1 MHPEMWI
8 VTHFFFLADSRL
20 LRYGVD
26 TPFLFSIRYI
36 SRLGYAHFYC
46 QQGHL
51 ISSPCHVFSLCCFT
65 LSTLEM
71 GSQVVGPLVRSM
83 CLWQRDTSFLF
94 LKINN
99 LRKNNTLTFMH
110 VL

>member
-8 VTHFFFLADSRL
+8 VTHFFFLADTRL
-20 LRYGVD
+20 LRNGVD

-51 ISSPCHVFSLCCFT
+51 ISSPCHVFF
-65 LSTLEM
+65 
-71 GSQVVGPLVRSM
+71 PL
-83 CLWQRDTSFLF
+83 LF
-94 LKINN
+94 H
-99 LRKNNTLTFMH
+99 TFH
-110 VL
+110 IGNGFSSGWFIGEKYVPVATRHIVFIFQNK